1 MTPVTI
7 SQVEDLYQELS
18 KNRKADQR
26 KMLANI
32 HEVCA
37 KLVKQGSTPSAA
49 SVVKILGTQGYK
61 ISTRTIY
68 NKRNGQNPYPIL
80 IDAWIEVLAAKK
92 VKITETIDN
101 GVIQIDEQDLAKISD
116 PVLQHKMMIFIGQVR
131 SLKAQN
137 DALRNIEKLPV
148 VSMEIGTTNLVAT
161 ILSELN
167 REVISNLL
175 NQSNPSLSF
184 NNDGCLIAKRPI
196 PAGTVLSD
204 PGLAEALEAIL
215 DSQDLYYKQK

>member
-7 SQVEDLYQELS
+7 SQVEDLYHELS

-32 HEVCA
+32 HEVCS
-37 KLVKQGSTPSAA
+37 KLVKQGSIPSAA

-80 IDAWIEVLAAKK
+80 IDAWGDVLAAKK
-92 VKITETIDN
+92 VKIAETLDTGTIS
-101 GVIQIDEQDLAKISD
+101 IDEQDLAKISD

-137 DALRNIEKLPV
+137 DALRNINKLPM
-148 VSMEIGTTNLVAT
+148 VSIDMGMPSVIK
-161 ILSELN
+161 SELGTLN
-167 REVISNLL
+167 LEVLENLL
-175 NQSNPSLSF
+175 YQSNPNLSF
-184 NNDGCLIAKRPI
+184 DKDGCLVAKRPI
-196 PAGTVLSD
+196 PSGTVLSE
-204 PGLAEALEAIL
+204 PGLAEALEVVIG
-215 DSQDLYYKQK
+215 DKSPY